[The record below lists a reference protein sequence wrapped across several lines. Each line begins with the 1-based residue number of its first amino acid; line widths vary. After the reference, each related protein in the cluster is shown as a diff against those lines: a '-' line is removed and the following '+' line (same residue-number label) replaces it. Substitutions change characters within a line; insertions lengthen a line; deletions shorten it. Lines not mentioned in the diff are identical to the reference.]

1 MSPDFWNPSFERK
14 GIMSQET
21 IAMSSKERERLVVMR
36 RVESGE
42 MLLKEAAWQMGVSL
56 RQAVRIKQ
64 CFLKDGAEGLVHQAR
79 GMPSHRKKPA
89 AFKSEV
95 LDVYRERYRDFGPT
109 LAVEKMRE
117 HEKIAVGR
125 ETLRQWLMAEGLW
138 VCGAKERIHRSKRKR
153 REMFGEMLQIDGS
166 DHAWFEERG
175 PKATLM
181 VLIDDA
187 TGRVALHMDEEE
199 TTVAALMALQKWLK
213 KHGVPVSLYADRRMV
228 YFTETF
234 VHEPERRDDPAVFT
248 AFMRS
253 AHRLNITMI
262 PAYSPEAK
270 GRVERMNS
278 TLQDRLVKEFRLR
291 KINTIEAAN
300 AMLDDFADELNNR
313 FSRPP
318 VRPTDAHRL
327 APKTRQEWERCLC
340 LEDLR
345 VVQRD
350 NTVSY
355 QGARWQIVKQADA
368 PRPGARVAFR
378 RLLTGE
384 TYWVWKEAR
393 LQMKPLGSARR

>member
-1 MSPDFWNPSFERK
+1 
-14 GIMSQET
+14 MSQET

-42 MLLKEAAWQMGVSL
+42 MALKEAAWQMQVSL
-56 RQAVRIKQ
+56 RQAIRIKQ
-64 CFLKDGAEGLVHQAR
+64 RFLKDGAEGLVHQAR
-79 GMPSHRKKPA
+79 GMPSHRGKSA
-89 AFKSEV
+89 AFKNEV
-95 LDVYRERYRDFGPT
+95 LSVYRARYRDFGPT
-109 LAVEKMRE
+109 LAAEKMRE
-117 HEKIAVGR
+117 CEKITVGR
-125 ETLRQWLMAEGLW
+125 ETLRQWLMAENLW

-175 PKATLM
+175 PKSTLM

-187 TGRVALHMDEEE
+187 TGKVALHMDEEE
-199 TTVAALMALQKWLK
+199 TTLAALMTLQKWLK

-228 YFTETF
+228 YFTDAF

-278 TLQDRLVKEFRLR
+278 TLQDRLVKEFRMR
-291 KINTIEAAN
+291 NISSIETAN
-300 AMLDDFADELNNR
+300 AMLDDFADELNSR
-313 FSRPP
+313 FSRPAA
-318 VRPTDAHRL
+318 RPTDAHRL
-327 APKTRQEWERCLC
+327 PPQTNQEWERCLC
-340 LEDLR
+340 IEELR

-350 NTVSY
+350 NTVCLH
-355 QGARWQIVKQADA
+355 GERWQIEKQANA

-378 RLLTGE
+378 LLLTGE
-384 TYWVWKEAR
+384 TYWIWKEDK
-393 LQMKPLGSARR
+393 LQVKLLGSARR

>member
-1 MSPDFWNPSFERK
+1 
-14 GIMSQET
+14 MSQET
-21 IAMSSKERERLVVMR
+21 IAMSGKERDRLVIMR
-36 RVESGE
+36 QVESGE
-42 MLLKEAAWQMGVSL
+42 LLLKEAAWQMQVSL

-64 CFLKDGAEGLVHQAR
+64 RFLKDGAEGLVHQAR
-79 GMPSHRKKPA
+79 GMPSHRKKSA
-89 AFKSEV
+89 EFRREV
-95 LDVYRERYRDFGPT
+95 LDVYRDRYRDFGPT
-109 LAVEKMRE
+109 LAAEKMRE
-117 HEKIAVGR
+117 HEKIEVKK
-125 ETLRQWLMAEGLW
+125 ETLRRWLIAEGLW

-187 TGRVALHMDEEE
+187 TGKVALHMDEEE
-199 TTVAALMALQKWLK
+199 TTLAALMVLQKWLK

-234 VHEPERRDDPAVFT
+234 VHEPERRDDPEVFT

-270 GRVERMNS
+270 GRVERMNR

-300 AMLDDFADELNNR
+300 AMLDDFADCLNNR
-313 FSRPP
+313 FAHPP
-318 VRPTDAHRL
+318 ARAADAHRL

-340 LEDLR
+340 IEELR

-350 NTVSY
+350 NTVCW
-355 QGARWQIVKQADA
+355 QGERWQIVQQADA
-368 PRPGARVAFR
+368 PCPGARVAFR

-393 LQMKPLGSARR
+393 LQVKLLGCARG

>member
-1 MSPDFWNPSFERK
+1 
-14 GIMSQET
+14 MSQET
-21 IAMSSKERERLVVMR
+21 IAMCGKERDRLVIMR

-42 MLLKEAAWQMGVSL
+42 MALKEAAWQMGVSL

-64 CFLKDGAEGLVHQAR
+64 RFLKNGAEGLVHQAR
-79 GMPSHRKKPA
+79 GMPSHRKKSA
-89 AFKSEV
+89 AFKNEV
-95 LDVYRERYRDFGPT
+95 LSVYRERYRDFGPT
-109 LAVEKMRE
+109 LAAEKMRE
-117 HEKIAVGR
+117 CEKITVGR

-175 PKATLM
+175 PKSTLM

-187 TGRVALHMDEEE
+187 TGKVALYMAPEE
-199 TTVAALMALQKWLK
+199 TTLAALLVLQKWLK

-228 YFTETF
+228 YFTEAF

-291 KINTIEAAN
+291 NINTIEAAN

-318 VRPTDAHRL
+318 ARPTDAHRL
-327 APKTRQEWERCLC
+327 PPQTNQEWERCLC
-340 LEDLR
+340 IEELR

-355 QGARWQIVKQADA
+355 QGARWQIEKQANA
-368 PRPGARVAFR
+368 PHPGARVAFR

-384 TYWVWKEAR
+384 TYWVWKEDK
-393 LQMKPLGSARR
+393 LQVKLLGSARR

>member
-1 MSPDFWNPSFERK
+1 
-14 GIMSQET
+14 
-21 IAMSSKERERLVVMR
+21 
-36 RVESGE
+36 
-42 MLLKEAAWQMGVSL
+42 
-56 RQAVRIKQ
+56 
-64 CFLKDGAEGLVHQAR
+64 
-79 GMPSHRKKPA
+79 
-89 AFKSEV
+89 
-95 LDVYRERYRDFGPT
+95 
-109 LAVEKMRE
+109 MRE
-117 HEKIAVGR
+117 HEKLEVKK
-125 ETLRQWLMAEGLW
+125 ETLRRWLIAEGLW

-187 TGRVALHMDEEE
+187 TGKVALHMAPEE
-199 TTVAALMALQKWLK
+199 TTHAALSVLEKWLK
-213 KHGVPVSLYADRRMV
+213 KHGVPVSLYADRRTV

-234 VHEPERRDDPAVFT
+234 VHEPERRNDPEVFT
-248 AFMRS
+248 AFMRA

-300 AMLDDFADELNNR
+300 AMLADFSDDLNNR
-313 FSRPP
+313 FARPP
-318 VRPTDAHRL
+318 ARASDAHRL

-340 LEDLR
+340 IEELR

-350 NTVSY
+350 NTVCWR
-355 QGARWQIVKQADA
+355 GERWQIVRQADA
-368 PRPGARVAFR
+368 PQPGARVAFR

-384 TYWVWKEAR
+384 TYWVWKETR
-393 LQMKPLGSARR
+393 LQMKSLGSARR